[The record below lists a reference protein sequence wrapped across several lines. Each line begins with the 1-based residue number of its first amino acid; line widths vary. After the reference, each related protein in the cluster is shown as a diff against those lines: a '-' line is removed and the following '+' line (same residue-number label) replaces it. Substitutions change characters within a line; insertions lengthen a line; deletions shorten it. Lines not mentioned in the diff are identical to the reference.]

1 MADLSYYL
9 SLAYKSEVT
18 TDCYEDGRTYFVAR
32 IPDLPGCIS
41 SGPTREEAEKNLR
54 DAKRLYLATALEHGF
69 TPPRPSPSVAPVQEV
84 TTEAWSG
91 SRDKIVVL
99 AHLKGREEAK
109 AARRVP
115 SSAAIGV
122 GRRQSLRAKVAG

>member
-1 MADLSYYL
+1 MTDLNYYL
-9 SLAYKSEVT
+9 SLAYRSEVT
-18 TDCYEDGRTYFVAR
+18 TDCYEDGKTYFVAR

-54 DAKRLYLATALEHGF
+54 DAKSLYLATALEHGF
-69 TPPRPSPSVAPVQEV
+69 TPPRPSVAPVQEV

-91 SRDKIVVL
+91 SRDRIVVL

-109 AARRVP
+109 ASRWVP
-115 SSAAIGV
+115 SSAAIAV